1 MKIPSILEMLQS
13 GVHFGHQTT
22 RRHPKMDQYIFTQRN
37 GVHIIDLEKTK
48 LVMEEVLAEI
58 KKIAS
63 EGKIIL
69 FVSTKPQAKEIVRQA
84 AIDCG
89 MPYLV
94 DRWIGGLITNFSEIK
109 KLIAKYN
116 KLKEE
121 QVNGELEK
129 YTKKEQIDFAKQIEK
144 MDNSLA
150 GLTNLKKLPD
160 ALYVP
165 SLQNEKTAVTE
176 ANKTNVLV
184 LGVADTNAN
193 PDKANYVIP
202 ANDDAIKAIK
212 LITEL
217 VSVAI
222 KEGVAM
228 QEKTVGVVDKKE
240 A

>member
-58 KKIAS
+58 KKMAS

-144 MDNSLA
+144 MDISLA

-228 QEKTVGVVDKKE
+228 QEKMVGVVDKKE
-240 A
+240 V